1 MAAVGRELLHGR
13 SKGGLMRGQRVFTR
27 RSKARLGKLHKEN
40 GWDTL
45 RRVPSIFV
53 PQRGKDA
60 AAPLVPFLVNAV
72 QKSDLPVF
80 PCVSYTPCWKV
91 QHSVPLL
98 EVTSE
103 QQHPTQTQPASHL
116 QLLL

>member
-1 MAAVGRELLHGR
+1 M
-13 SKGGLMRGQRVFTR
+13 
-27 RSKARLGKLHKEN
+27 
-40 GWDTL
+40 
-45 RRVPSIFV
+45 
-53 PQRGKDA
+53 
-60 AAPLVPFLVNAV
+60 PFLVNAV